1 MITQLFEKKDDH
13 MKIVTFVLDWKA
25 ITVYGNKGGYIHI
38 YIIYLNKVMIRAA
51 FADVDLLTTC

>member
-25 ITVYGNKGGYIHI
+25 ITVYEIREVTCI
-38 YIIYLNKVMIRAA
+38 Y
-51 FADVDLLTTC
+51 T